1 MLVLATLVATV
12 GTTGIAMTSAH
23 AGPSTKQ
30 FCDADWKITQVFNSI
45 PDKPTAAQTKRI
57 ETKINAV
64 LVSAAAS
71 IPPEI
76 APQVAAAAAALQ
88 KGLESASRDPSI
100 QENAKVIDSWV
111 ADHCGYQ
118 VVDVHATEYD
128 FAGIPKTLE
137 PGRTLFRLT
146 NDGKELHE
154 LIVSGIKTKTP
165 LEKLVANE
173 KRAERET
180 DFASATY
187 SVQGDATYAFVD
199 LKKGRYGVVCN
210 VAVGSV
216 DPAQEPHT
224 HHGPSHASQGMATEF
239 KVS

>member
-1 MLVLATLVATV
+1 MLATLVATL
-12 GTTGIAMTSAH
+12 GTTSIASAH

-30 FCDADWKITQVFNSI
+30 FCDADWKITALSNSI
-45 PDKPTAAQTKRI
+45 PDEPTDAQIKKI

-64 LVSAAAS
+64 LVGAAAF

-76 APQVAAAAAALQ
+76 APQVAAAAATLQ
-88 KGLESASRDPSI
+88 QGLEAASQDSSL
-100 QENAKVIDSWV
+100 QENARVIDSWV
-111 ADHCGYQ
+111 ADNCGYQ
-118 VVDVHATEYD
+118 VVDVHATEYH

-137 PGRTLFRLT
+137 PGRTLLRLT

-154 LIVSGIKTKTP
+154 LVVSGIKTKTP
-165 LEKLVANE
+165 LKKLVANE
-173 KRAERET
+173 KRAEKET
-180 DFASATY
+180 EFASATF

-216 DPAQEPHT
+216 DPAQEVHA